1 MRLEDYESILD
12 SLPSTGIYVIR
23 EEDHRI
29 LYFNS
34 CIREKMP
41 RVDLGMVCHE
51 VWTGAAKTAR
61 FCTLGIKRKVKASIM
76 IIPLGKRW
84 TLQQSEP
91 CGGDKNPRIVITITP
106 HIEVANY
113 TFHKIIRGNLTD
125 NSYEVVKPEPGEYED
140 IEERPETLFGYLKWF
155 AKSNLLMEADRKRF
169 EGFSDIDYLRREL
182 KEGKEM
188 VSCSYRKRIGESY
201 RWYTLEFIP
210 DYQYTD
216 SRQSVMVY
224 TKDVHDAYR
233 EGLERQE
240 VSIQDQE
247 RLAAVVRSRYE
258 IMTIVRLDTGICDRI
273 YLGRAEQSDR
283 TVTGDYEHYIQRAAL
298 TAVHE
303 ADRERFL
310 NSFALE
316 HLRQSAQTVRKSRE
330 EICEYRSSG
339 EGDPDGWRIIF
350 FSPAERPGNR

>member
-51 VWTGAAKTAR
+51 VWTGSCKNCPLLYIGDQKESKSINYDNPFGEAVDITAVR
-61 FCTLGIKRKVKASIM
+61 TMWGDT
-76 IIPLGKRW
+76 IPAF
-84 TLQQSEP
+84 
-91 CGGDKNPRIVITITP
+91 VITITP

-140 IEERPETLFGYLKWF
+140 IEERPETLSGYLKWF

-216 SRQSVMVY
+216 SRQSVMIY
-224 TKDVHDAYR
+224 TKDVHDVYR
-233 EGLERQE
+233 G
-240 VSIQDQE
+240 
-247 RLAAVVRSRYE
+247 
-258 IMTIVRLDTGICDRI
+258 
-273 YLGRAEQSDR
+273 
-283 TVTGDYEHYIQRAAL
+283 
-298 TAVHE
+298 
-303 ADRERFL
+303 
-310 NSFALE
+310 
-316 HLRQSAQTVRKSRE
+316 K
-330 EICEYRSSG
+330 
-339 EGDPDGWRIIF
+339 GW
-350 FSPAERPGNR
+350 